1 MAISRKTR
9 IQIAKP
15 DIVKMFEGIDNRVFT
30 PSQISTMLEERKGF
44 WRLANSTTINEFVSF
59 LLEATKLQEAKITFP
74 SSRVIR
80 YFWGDV
86 SVYELALSFS
96 PNAYL
101 THYTAMYLHDLTE
114 QIPKVIYVNLE
125 QPSRPSYGKSS
136 LEQSRINLAFK
147 RSPRVSRAI
156 AQYKDFKICLL
167 HGMPTGQLGVI
178 DTPGPDGRNIRVTD
192 VERTLIDIAVRPFY
206 SGGVFEV
213 LKAYRLAK
221 DKVSVNKLAS
231 FLKKMDYVYPYHQ
244 AIGFYLERSGAY
256 KDSQINLLRKFEIRF
271 DFYLTY
277 QMNEMSYSKDWRLYY
292 PKDF

>member
-1 MAISRKTR
+1 
-9 IQIAKP
+9 
-15 DIVKMFEGIDNRVFT
+15 
-30 PSQISTMLEERKGF
+30 
-44 WRLANSTTINEFVSF
+44 
-59 LLEATKLQEAKITFP
+59 
-74 SSRVIR
+74 
-80 YFWGDV
+80 
-86 SVYELALSFS
+86 
-96 PNAYL
+96 
-101 THYTAMYLHDLTE
+101 
-114 QIPKVIYVNLE
+114 
-125 QPSRPSYGKSS
+125 
-136 LEQSRINLAFK
+136 
-147 RSPRVSRAI
+147 
-156 AQYKDFKICLL
+156 
-167 HGMPTGQLGVI
+167 MPTGQLGVI